1 MKWLIKLFIKDYE
14 NVSNPKVRQQYGL
27 LVSIVSILINVI
39 LAFVK
44 FIVGILTNSI
54 SIQADALNN
63 FSDAGSNLATLF
75 GFKLASKHPDADHPY
90 GHGRLEYISGLII
103 AFLILL
109 VSISSLKNSVM
120 KMFFPTPIR
129 SNFFVVFILIISII
143 CKLYMGLI
151 NQKYGKKINSTAL
164 KAAAQDSFND
174 TISTM
179 FVLIS
184 ILLYHFT
191 SKNVD
196 GLFGIIVSLFVFKS
210 GLEVFKETIHPLLG
224 QAPDKDIVK
233 GIEEL
238 VCSNELVIGIHDFM
252 LHDYGPGRS
261 FVTLHV
267 EVDSKMD
274 LLNIHDEI
282 DSIERKILKNFNIL
296 ATIHI
301 DPIDL
306 NNEIVQQLK
315 KQVMSIVKN
324 INDTYSIH
332 DFRMVVGK
340 KHTNI
345 IFDVEIPASDMVNTS
360 CLKQEIINKVQKINP
375 SYDCVIQIDRTFY

>member
-315 KQVMSIVKN
+315 MQVMSIVKN